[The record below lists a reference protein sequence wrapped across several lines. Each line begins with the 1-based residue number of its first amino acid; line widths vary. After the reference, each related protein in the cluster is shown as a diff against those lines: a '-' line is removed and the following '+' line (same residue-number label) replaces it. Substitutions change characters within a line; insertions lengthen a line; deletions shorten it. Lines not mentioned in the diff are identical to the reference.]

1 MLNPITYTEQIIADF
16 LKYQLT
22 AYAFADANLHRQ
34 MRQLLNLDQT
44 RDTPLLRGPYISLSS
59 SFRKGSPI
67 QKLVDQGL
75 LHPHIANL
83 APYREL
89 YGHQET
95 AIGHIARGK
104 TTLISTG
111 TGSGKTE
118 CFLYPII
125 SHCLRLRDQGAGPGI
140 AAVLIYPMNALA
152 EDQLGRLRELLVG
165 TGITFGLYVGKS
177 PEREADINGFRLPQG
192 ASAADYRAKIEEF
205 RKRGQSIAVHP
216 PEERVSREEMRT
228 PGKAASHSAY
238 QCETAGA
245 SAYAPTGY
253 RSLCGRQAGSS
264 CCRRGAHFQRRERR

>member
-34 MRQLLNLDQT
+34 MRQLL
-44 RDTPLLRGPYISLSS
+44 
-59 SFRKGSPI
+59 RKGSPV
-67 QKLVDQGL
+67 QKLVEQGL
-75 LHPHIANL
+75 LHPHVANL
-83 APYREL
+83 APYPVL
-89 YGHQET
+89 YGHQDT

-125 SHCLRLRDQGAGPGI
+125 SHCLRLRDQGAEPGI

-177 PEREADINGFRLPQG
+177 PEREADINGFRLSPG

-228 PGKAASHSAY
+228 PGKQPRILLTNVKQLELLLTRQHDIDLF
-238 QCETAGA
+238 AGA
-245 SAYAPTGY
+245 RLDHLVVDEAPLSAARTE
-253 RSLCGRQAGSS
+253 LK
-264 CCRRGAHFQRRERR
+264 RGA